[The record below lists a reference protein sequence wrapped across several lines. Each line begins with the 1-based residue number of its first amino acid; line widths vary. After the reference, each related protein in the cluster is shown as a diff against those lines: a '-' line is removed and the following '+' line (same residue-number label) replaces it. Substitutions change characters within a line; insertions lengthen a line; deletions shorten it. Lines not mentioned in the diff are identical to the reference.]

1 MNKLRASAPSSPQ
14 WRLGELCGSMDSAL
28 TPVISSITMHTK
40 KVLNVP
46 WVKVMLV
53 SPKVAKP
60 TISNTPARPS
70 EFECL
75 SSD

>member
-1 MNKLRASAPSSPQ
+1 MNKLRASTSSSRQ
-14 WRLGELCGSMDSAL
+14 WRLGELCGSMDPVLA
-28 TPVISSITMHTK
+28 PVISSITIHTK

-70 EFECL
+70 GFVCL

>member
-1 MNKLRASAPSSPQ
+1 MNRLRAKTPSLRQ
-14 WRLGELCGSMDSAL
+14 WRLGELYGSMDSAL
-28 TPVISSITMHTK
+28 TPVISSTTMHTK

-60 TISNTPARPS
+60 TISKIPARPS
-70 EFECL
+70 GFVCP